1 MQPLVSII
9 TVCYNAEKHL
19 EECMNSVLAQSYP
32 NFEYILVDGNSK
44 DTTLQIIQQLA
55 QQHPKISYVSEPDKG
70 IYDAMNKGMRM
81 ANGGI
86 IACVNADDYLAH
98 TNVITNAVSLIHTT
112 NADVVHANI
121 VQQIEIGTVRF
132 QKKQTS
138 NFTNIRQNM
147 QLVQGTSFWTKQAVQ
162 QIGWFNLVY
171 KIVADY
177 DYVLRGVALNLKF
190 VMSNDVWLIFRIG
203 GISTTTCR
211 SSNEN
216 RQLALAHN
224 TGMYWNYTKRYYTCI
239 IKSFVKKHITK
250 TKVTPQYLTAKGW
263 QQLA

>member
-9 TVCYNAEKHL
+9 TVCYNAHKHL
-19 EECMNSVLAQSYP
+19 EECMNSVLAQNYP
-32 NFEYILVDGNSK
+32 NVEYLLVDGNSK
-44 DTTLQIIQQLA
+44 DGTLQIIQRLA
-55 QQHPKISYVSEPDKG
+55 AQHPKISYISEPDKG

-81 ANGGI
+81 AKGDI

-98 TNVITNAVSLIHTT
+98 TNVITDAVNLMHTSA
-112 NADVVHANI
+112 ADVVHANI
-121 VQQIEIGTVRF
+121 VQQIEIGALRF

-138 NFTNIRQNM
+138 NFADIKRNM
-147 QLVQGTSFWTKQAVQ
+147 QLVQGTSFWTKNAVQ
-162 QIGWFNLVY
+162 QIGWFNLAY

-190 VMSNDVWLIFRIG
+190 VMSHDVWLMFRIG

-216 RQLALAHN
+216 RQLALAHH

-239 IKSFVKKHITK
+239 LKSFVKKHITK
-250 TKVTPQYLTAKGW
+250 TQLTPHYLIAKGW
-263 QQLA
+263 QQLT